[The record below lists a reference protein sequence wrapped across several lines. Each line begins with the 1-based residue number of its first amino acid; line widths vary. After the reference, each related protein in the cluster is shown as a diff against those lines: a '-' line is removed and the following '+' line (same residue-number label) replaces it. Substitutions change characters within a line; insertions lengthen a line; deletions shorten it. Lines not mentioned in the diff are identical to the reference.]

1 MVDCADADAVCPVRL
16 RLFVNIV
23 HVYVVADG
31 TIVDPLF
38 AAANEKVLPVQVVTD

>member
-1 MVDCADADAVCPVRL
+1 MRDKL

-23 HVYVVADG
+23 QVYVVDDG

-38 AAANEKVLPVQVVTD
+38 AAAKEKVLPVQVVTV